1 MYNAGAQQWP
11 GLGSWGAPLTLKP
24 GNLEPNPDHDMTPQ
38 QDPLKPGN
46 LEPGNLEH
54 NPEHDTKAAPLTLKP
69 GTLEIWNLT
78 LNITPRQPW
87 PWNPEIWNKYDT
99 IASREPESRFKL
111 ILKYQTSKLNL
122 ALC

>member
-1 MYNAGAQQWP
+1 
-11 GLGSWGAPLTLKP
+11 
-24 GNLEPNPDHDMTPQ
+24 MTPQ

-78 LNITPRQPW
+78 LNITPRQP
-87 PWNPEIWNKYDT
+87 
-99 IASREPESRFKL
+99 
-111 ILKYQTSKLNL
+111 
-122 ALC
+122 